1 MGAAWTEVTGVS
13 APMTEPAFLGVENSV
28 TGRRWTGPGAE
39 VERIGLAI
47 AQRLDE
53 PEVLGRILAARGVGP
68 DEAADYLTPTLKAL
82 TPDPS
87 LLKDMDKAAE
97 CLVSATRAKAKIA
110 IFGDYDVDG
119 AASSALLVDWL
130 RAVGL
135 TATVYIPDRIDEG
148 YGPNVEA
155 MAELAQSHDLIIC
168 VDCGTLSHAPIE
180 AAVDAGAKV
189 IVADHHLAGETLPNC
204 DAVVNPNR
212 HDDDS
217 GMGALC
223 AAGVVFLLLIA
234 ANRLRRAAS
243 EATPDLI
250 SLLDI
255 VALATVADVAQL
267 TGLNRALVR
276 QGLKVMAGRERPG
289 LRALAD
295 VAGVNS
301 QPNAFHLGY
310 LLGPRVNAGG
320 RIGKADLGARLLA
333 TRSDEEA
340 EGLAHELDRLNA
352 DRRQIEAEILE
363 LAIEQ
368 AEGRPTDGPLVWA
381 AGDGWHPGVVGIIAA
396 RLKEK
401 FNRPAVVIGI
411 ENGEGKGSARSVNGV
426 DLGSAIAA
434 LAREGAIEKG
444 GGHKMA
450 AGLSLSAEMIE
461 PAMEKLSKLLS
472 KYMNIISA
480 PRTLRIDGPLS
491 AAAATPD
498 LIETVDNAGPFG
510 AGAPSP
516 RFVIPDTRIAFGKR
530 VGDDHFRATLED
542 SSGAR
547 LDAIAFRVMSGP
559 LGALLSESKGRL
571 HVAGRLEIDD
581 WGGRRKAKLHI
592 EDAAAAE

>member
-1 MGAAWTEVTGVS
+1 
-13 APMTEPAFLGVENSV
+13 MTEPAFLGVEASV
-28 TGRRWTGPGAE
+28 TGRRWVGPSAE

-47 AQRLDE
+47 AQRLDG
-53 PEVLGRILAARGVGP
+53 PEILGRILAARGVGP
-68 DEAADYLTPTLKAL
+68 DDAAAFLTPTLKAL

-87 LLKDMDKAAE
+87 TLKDMDKAAE
-97 CLVSATRAKAKIA
+97 VLIAAVRDNSKIA

-130 RAVGL
+130 SAVGR

-148 YGPNVEA
+148 YGPNIEA
-155 MAELAQSHDLIIC
+155 MVQLAHSHDLIIC

-180 AAVDAGAKV
+180 AAVSAGARV
-189 IVADHHLAGETLPNC
+189 MVADHHLAGETLPIC

-234 ANRLRRAAS
+234 ANRLRRAAG
-243 EATPDLI
+243 ETTPDLI
-250 SLLDI
+250 GLLDI

-267 TGLNRALVR
+267 IGLNRALVR
-276 QGLKVMAGRERPG
+276 QGLKVMAGRVRPG

-295 VAGVNS
+295 VAGMNA

-320 RIGKADLGARLLA
+320 RIGKADLGARLLS
-333 TRSDEEA
+333 TRSEEEA
-340 EGLAHELDRLNA
+340 EGLAHELDRLND
-352 DRRQIEAEILE
+352 DRRQLEADVLD

-368 AEGRPTDGPLVWA
+368 VETRPTDGPLVWA

-401 FNRPAVVIGI
+401 FNRPAVVIGV
-411 ENGEGKGSARSVNGV
+411 ENGEGKGSARSVNDV

-434 LAREGAIEKG
+434 LAREGAILKG

-450 AGLSLSAEMIE
+450 AGLSVRADGIE
-461 PAMEKLSKLLS
+461 TAMARLDRLLS
-472 KYMNIISA
+472 KYMNVISA
-480 PRTLRIDGPLS
+480 PRTLRVDGAV
-491 AAAATPD
+491 AASAATPE
-498 LIETVDNAGPFG
+498 LIELIAAAGPFG
-510 AGAPSP
+510 AGAPAP
-516 RFVIPDTRIAFGKR
+516 RFAIAGARVAFGKR

-542 SSGAR
+542 ASGAR
-547 LDAIAFRVMSGP
+547 LDAIAFRMMSTP

-571 HVAGRLEIDD
+571 HIAGRLEIDD

>member
-1 MGAAWTEVTGVS
+1 MAWTEATGIT
-13 APMTEPAFLGVENSV
+13 ADMTEPAFLGVKNSI

-39 VERIGLAI
+39 VERMGLAI
-47 AQRLDE
+47 AQRLDA
-53 PEVLGRILAARGVGP
+53 PEILGRILAARGVLP
-68 DEAADYLTPTLKAL
+68 DEAMEYLSPTLKAL

-97 CLVSATRAKAKIA
+97 GLVTAARAKVKIA

-155 MAELAQSHDLIIC
+155 MVELARAHDLIIC
-168 VDCGTLSHAPIE
+168 VDCGTLSHEPIE
-180 AAVDAGAKV
+180 AAVAAGARV
-189 IVADHHLAGETLPNC
+189 IVADHHLAGETLPSC

-234 ANRLRRAAS
+234 ANRLRRTAG
-243 EATPDLI
+243 ETTPDLI

-276 QGLKVMAGRERPG
+276 QGLKVMAARERPG

-301 QPNAFHLGY
+301 QPSAFHLGY

-333 TRSDEEA
+333 TKSDEEA
-340 EGLAHELDRLNA
+340 EGVAHELDRLNA
-352 DRRQIEAEILE
+352 DRRQIEADILE

-434 LAREGAIEKG
+434 LAREKAIEKG

-450 AGLSLSAEMIE
+450 AGLSVAADDIE
-461 PAMEKLSKLLS
+461 AAMARLADLLS
-472 KYMNIISA
+472 KYMNVISG
-480 PRTLRIDGPLS
+480 PRTLRIDGPIS
-491 AAAATPD
+491 AAAATPE
-498 LIETVDNAGPFG
+498 LIETIDGAGPFG
-510 AGAPSP
+510 VGAPAP
-516 RFVIPDTRIAFGKR
+516 RFVIPDARIAFGKR
-530 VGDDHFRATLED
+530 VGEDHFRATLED
-542 SSGAR
+542 PSGAR

-559 LGALLSESKGRL
+559 LGVLLSESKGRL
-571 HVAGRLEIDD
+571 HIAGRLEIDD

-592 EDAAAAE
+592 EDAALAE

>member
-1 MGAAWTEVTGVS
+1 
-13 APMTEPAFLGVENSV
+13 MTEPAFLGVENSV

-47 AQRLDE
+47 AQRLDG
-53 PEVLGRILAARGVGP
+53 PEVLGRILAARGVAP
-68 DEAADYLTPTLKAL
+68 DDAEAYLAPTLKAL

-87 LLKDMDKAAE
+87 SLKDMDKAADV
-97 CLVSATRAKAKIA
+97 LVAAARRRAKIA

-119 AASSALLVDWL
+119 AASAALLLDWL
-130 RAVGL
+130 SAVGA
-135 TATVYIPDRIDEG
+135 TATIYIPDRIDEG

-155 MAELAQSHDLIIC
+155 MTQLAEAHDLIIC

-180 AAVDAGAKV
+180 AAVAAGAKV
-189 IVADHHLAGETLPNC
+189 IVADHHLAGETLPVC

-234 ANRLRRAAS
+234 ANRLRRAAG
-243 EATPDLI
+243 ETTPDLI
-250 SLLDI
+250 ALLDL

-295 VAGVNS
+295 VAGVNA

-333 TRSDEEA
+333 TRSMEEA

-352 DRRQIEAEILE
+352 DRRQLEAGILE
-363 LAIEQ
+363 LATEQ
-368 AEGRPTDGPLVWA
+368 VETRPTDGPLVWA
-381 AGDGWHPGVVGIIAA
+381 AGEGWHPGVVGIIAA

-401 FNRPAVVIGI
+401 FNRPAVVIGC
-411 ENGEGKGSARSVNGV
+411 ENGDGKGSARSVAGV

-450 AGLSLSAEMIE
+450 AGLSVRADGVEA
-461 PAMEKLSKLLS
+461 AMARLADLLS
-472 KYMNIISA
+472 KYMPVISA
-480 PRTLRIDGPLS
+480 PRTLRVDGVLS
-491 AAAATPD
+491 ADAATPD
-498 LIETVDNAGPFG
+498 LIEQVDAAGPFG
-510 AGAPSP
+510 AGAPAP
-516 RFVIPDTRIAFGKR
+516 RFAIADARVAFGKR

-542 SSGAR
+542 GSGAR
-547 LDAIAFRVMSGP
+547 LEAIAFRVMTTP
-559 LGALLSESKGRL
+559 LGALLSESRGRL

-592 EDAAAAE
+592 DDAAETG

>member
-1 MGAAWTEVTGVS
+1 
-13 APMTEPAFLGVENSV
+13 
-28 TGRRWTGPGAE
+28 
-39 VERIGLAI
+39 
-47 AQRLDE
+47 
-53 PEVLGRILAARGVGP
+53 
-68 DEAADYLTPTLKAL
+68 
-82 TPDPS
+82 
-87 LLKDMDKAAE
+87 MDKAAAV
-97 CLVSATRAKAKIA
+97 LASAARGNSKVA

-119 AASSALLVDWL
+119 AASSALLADWFG
-130 RAVGL
+130 AVGL
-135 TATVYIPDRIDEG
+135 KATVYIPDRIDEG

-155 MAELAQSHDLIIC
+155 MTELARSHDLIIC
-168 VDCGTLSHAPIE
+168 VDCGTLSHEPIE
-180 AAVDAGAKV
+180 AAVAAGAKV
-189 IVADHHLAGETLPNC
+189 IVADHHIAGEALPVC

-234 ANRLRRAAS
+234 ANRLRRAAG

-250 SLLDI
+250 GMLDI

-267 TGLNRALVR
+267 SGLNRALVR

-310 LLGPRVNAGG
+310 LIGPRVNAGG
-320 RIGKADLGARLLA
+320 RIGKADLGARLLS
-333 TRSDEEA
+333 TRSEEEA

-352 DRRQIEAEILE
+352 ERRQIEADILE

-368 AEGRPTDGPLVWA
+368 AESRPVDGPLVWA
-381 AGDGWHPGVVGIIAA
+381 AEDGWHPGVVGIIAA

-411 ENGEGKGSARSVNGV
+411 DKGQGKGSARSVNGV

-434 LAREGAIEKG
+434 LARENLIEKG

-450 AGLSLSAEMIE
+450 AGLSVAADRIE
-461 PAMEKLSKLLS
+461 PAMERLAELLS

-480 PRTLRIDGPLS
+480 PRTLRIDGALS
-491 AAAATPD
+491 AAAATPE
-498 LIETVDNAGPFG
+498 LVEMVETAGPFG
-510 AGAPSP
+510 AGAPAP
-516 RFVIPDTRIAFGKR
+516 RFVIADARIAFGKR

-542 SSGAR
+542 ASGAR

-559 LGALLSESKGRL
+559 LGVALSESRGRL
-571 HVAGRLEIDD
+571 HIAGRLEIDD

-592 EDAAAAE
+592 EDAAVAE

>member
-1 MGAAWTEVTGVS
+1 
-13 APMTEPAFLGVENSV
+13 MTDAAFLGVERSV
-28 TGRRWTGPGAE
+28 SDKRWVGPGPE

-47 AQRLDE
+47 AQRLDG
-53 PEVLGRILAARGVGP
+53 PEILGRILAARGVGP
-68 DEAADYLTPTLKAL
+68 EDAAAFLAPTLKAL

-87 LLKDMDKAAE
+87 TLIDMDRAAE
-97 CLVSATRAKAKIA
+97 VLVAAVRSGSKIA

-130 RAVGL
+130 AAVGCA
-135 TATVYIPDRIDEG
+135 ATVYIPDRIDEG

-155 MAELAQSHDLIIC
+155 MTRLAQAHDLIIC
-168 VDCGTLSHAPIE
+168 VDCGTLSHQPIE
-180 AAVDAGAKV
+180 VAVAAGAKV
-189 IVADHHLAGETLPNC
+189 IVADHHLAGETLPAC

-234 ANRLRRAAS
+234 ANRLRRAAG
-243 EATPDLI
+243 EATPDLMT
-250 SLLDI
+250 LLDL

-276 QGLKVMAGRERPG
+276 QGLKVMAGRGRPG

-295 VAGVNS
+295 VAGVNT

-333 TRSDEEA
+333 TRSAEEA

-352 DRRQIEAEILE
+352 DRRKLEADILD
-363 LAIEQ
+363 LAVEQ
-368 AEGRPTDGPLVWA
+368 VETRPTDGPLVWA
-381 AGDGWHPGVVGIIAA
+381 AGEGWHPGVVGIIAA

-411 ENGEGKGSARSVNGV
+411 EDGAGKGSARSVNGV

-450 AGLSLSAEMIE
+450 AGLSVAAEMIE
-461 PAMEKLSKLLS
+461 PAMARLSDLLS
-472 KYMNIISA
+472 KYMSVIAA
-480 PRTLRIDGPLS
+480 PRTLRIDGVLS
-491 AAAATPD
+491 ADAATPE
-498 LIETVDNAGPFG
+498 LIELVETAGPFG
-510 AGAPSP
+510 AGAPAP
-516 RFVIPDTRIAFGKR
+516 RFALAGARVAFGKR

-542 SSGAR
+542 ASGAR
-547 LDAIAFRVMSGP
+547 LEAIAFRVMSTP
-559 LGALLSESKGRL
+559 LGGLLSESRGRL

-592 EDAAAAE
+592 EDAAAAD

>member
-1 MGAAWTEVTGVS
+1 
-13 APMTEPAFLGVENSV
+13 MTEPAFLGVETSA
-28 TGRRWTGPGAE
+28 TGRRWVGPGVE

-47 AQRLDE
+47 AQRLDG
-53 PEVLGRILAARGVGP
+53 PEIVGRILAARGIGP
-68 DEAADYLTPTLKAL
+68 DEATEYLAPTLKAL

-87 LLKDMDKAAE
+87 TLKDMDKAAE
-97 CLVSATRAKAKIA
+97 VLVAAARARAKVA

-130 RAVGL
+130 GAIGL
-135 TATVYIPDRIDEG
+135 KASVYIPDRIDEG

-155 MAELAQSHDLIIC
+155 MTGLARSHDLIIC
-168 VDCGTLSHAPIE
+168 VDCGTLSHKPIE
-180 AAVDAGAKV
+180 AAVAAGAKV
-189 IVADHHLAGETLPNC
+189 IVADHHLAGETLPAC

-234 ANRLRRAAS
+234 ANRLRRVAG
-243 EATPDLI
+243 ETTPDLI
-250 SLLDI
+250 GMLDI

-267 TGLNRALVR
+267 SGLNRALVR
-276 QGLKVMAGRERPG
+276 QGLKVMARRERPG
-289 LRALAD
+289 LRALTD

-320 RIGKADLGARLLA
+320 RIGNADMGARLLSTQSA
-333 TRSDEEA
+333 EEA

-352 DRRQIEAEILE
+352 ERRQLEANILE

-368 AEGRPTDGPLVWA
+368 VEGRPADSPLVWA
-381 AGDGWHPGVVGIIAA
+381 ADDGWHPGVVGIIAA

-401 FNRPAVVIGI
+401 FNRPAVVIGV
-411 ENGEGKGSARSVNGV
+411 EDGHGKGSARSVNGV

-434 LAREGAIEKG
+434 LAREGMIEKG

-450 AGLSLSAEMIE
+450 AGLSVAADKIE
-461 PAMEKLSKLLS
+461 PAMERLTELLS

-480 PRTLRIDGPLS
+480 PRTLRIDGALS

-498 LIETVDNAGPFG
+498 MVEMVDAAGPFG
-510 AGAPSP
+510 AGAPAP
-516 RFVIPDTRIAFGKR
+516 RFAIAGARIAFGKR

-542 SSGAR
+542 ASGAR

-559 LGALLSESKGRL
+559 LGAALSESKGRL

-592 EDAAAAE
+592 EDAAVAE